1 MNALQGETPVTQSG
15 PAPSPTAPTLL
26 KRGDAETYVKGL
38 QGKLQSLGFNIGKY
52 GIDGQYGLSVD
63 GIASPLTLD
72 KLDQVYKAAQQSQEK
87 PAVSKKE
94 ESLKEAYA
102 MKMCECVGDYQM
114 NQLETIY
121 REARQDKL
129 LKDERWEKKVADK
142 SITVGEVAFLDA
154 ILVIV

>member
-1 MNALQGETPVTQSG
+1 
-15 PAPSPTAPTLL
+15 
-26 KRGDAETYVKGL
+26 
-38 QGKLQSLGFNIGKY
+38 
-52 GIDGQYGLSVD
+52 
-63 GIASPLTLD
+63 
-72 KLDQVYKAAQQSQEK
+72 
-87 PAVSKKE
+87 
-94 ESLKEAYA
+94 

-154 ILVIV
+154 ILVHRLKCDYILKK